1 MQKSN
6 VEVSISEATI
16 SILLGKIGLDQPAIL
31 NMILMSPNPT
41 AYLETLLGVY
51 QEPVLTPV
59 VMDTNYN
66 SNRVLYLKSFNPYV
80 GESERVT
87 YQYEEEVSTL
97 LHFSCRSSIIKDNL
111 DYLLPQLKA
120 IFLNCPSS
128 ETRILEVIINDEV
141 IKISNKT
148 FVEQRDYDHLQ
159 IGATRTAYRTC
170 SLKTWEE
177 YKPIVQ

>member
-1 MQKSN
+1 MQKAN

-16 SILLGKIGLDQPAIL
+16 LMLLGKIGLDQPAIL

-59 VMDTNYN
+59 VLDTGYN
-66 SNRVLYLKSFNPYV
+66 ENRVLYLKSFNPYA

-97 LHFSCRSSIIKDNL
+97 LYFSCMSSVIKEHL

-120 IFLNCPSS
+120 TFLNCPDS
-128 ETRILEVIINDEV
+128 EARTLEVTINDEV
-141 IKISNKT
+141 IKISNKN
-148 FVEQRDYDHLQ
+148 FDGKRDYNRFQ
-159 IGATRTAYRTC
+159 IGETSPTYRSC

-177 YKPIVQ
+177 YKPIEQ